1 MHAEASSFDRR
12 DPRDRPG
19 TAVVLAVSLHL
30 LLLLLIVLSP
40 YFNWNTDQASTAA
53 GAPAIEASLDMSAAD
68 ARAVER
74 AVQQASRL
82 EPKPEPPTPTPQPV
96 AEQDTVPPP
105 QPLPEPRPQD
115 SPVPQQQQAQE
126 PVPDPDQVNQEQA
139 SRLAIA
145 QEKAEREQEAKRRQE
160 QIDLTERKR
169 QEEAERKQR
178 LAEQQLED
186 DRQKKLAAIR
196 AQREQA
202 ARQARLAEQKLRQL
216 ADARAKQASAQAAA
230 PSAPPGQNGVDEALL
245 ARYAA
250 AIQSAVAQQWT
261 RPDSVSVGTRCVV
274 EITQLPGGEVME
286 AQVRPGC
293 PMDAAGQRSIE
304 AAVLKAQP
312 LPYRGFEPVFRRK
325 LTFIFEAQ
333 DR

>member
-19 TAVVLAVSLHL
+19 TAVVLAVSMHL
-30 LLLLLIVLSP
+30 LLLLLIVLSS
-40 YFNWNTDQASTAA
+40 YFNWNTDQASAAA
-53 GAPAIEASLDMSAAD
+53 GAPAIEASLEMSASD
-68 ARAVER
+68 MRA
-74 AVQQASRL
+74 AQQAIREASKV

-115 SPVPQQQQAQE
+115 SQVPQQQQAQE
-126 PVPDPDQVNQEQA
+126 PVPDPDQVNQEEA

-230 PSAPPGQNGVDEALL
+230 PSAPPGQNGVDEGLG
-245 ARYAA
+245 ARYKA
-250 AIQSAVAQQWT
+250 AIQSVVTQQWT

>member
-1 MHAEASSFDRR
+1 MHAEAPHLDQR

-19 TAVVLAVSLHL
+19 AAVIFAVGVHLLVLALIILAPYLH
-30 LLLLLIVLSP
+30 
-40 YFNWNTDQASTAA
+40 WDKDQAQAAA
-53 GAPAIEASLDMSAAD
+53 GSPAIEATLMSATD
-68 ARAVER
+68 IRA
-74 AVQQASRL
+74 AQQAMREASKI
-82 EPKPEPPTPTPQPV
+82 EPKPEPPKPVPEPV

-105 QPLPEPRPQD
+105 QPVPEPKPQD

-126 PVPDPDQVNQEQA
+126 RVPDPDQVNQEEA
-139 SRLAIA
+139 SKLAIA
-145 QEKAEREQEAKRRQE
+145 QEKAEKEQEAKRRQE

-178 LAEQQLED
+178 LAQQQEED

-202 ARQARLAEQKLRQL
+202 AKQAKLAEQKLRQL
-216 ADARAKQASAQAAA
+216 ADARAQQASQQAAAAA
-230 PSAPPGQNGVDEALL
+230 PSSPGQNGVDEGLL
-245 ARYAA
+245 AKYAA
-250 AIQSAVAQQWT
+250 AIQSAVVQQWT
-261 RPDSVSVGTRCVV
+261 RPDSVALGTKCVV

-286 AQVRPGC
+286 AHVRSGC

-312 LPYRGFEPVFRRK
+312 LPYRGFESVFRRK
-325 LTFIFEAQ
+325 LIFTFEAS